1 MAVCWIVLARILCN
15 DSTCCSCTSHAP
27 CVHDRPHVC
36 FFAGGDFSGR
46 FCVFVF
52 GVRSSFSRCRRLQI
66 KTIFFKLLGV
76 WLPD

>member
-36 FFAGGDFSGR
+36 FFAGEIFPVDFA
-46 FCVFVF
+46 CL
-52 GVRSSFSRCRRLQI
+52 FSELDLAFRDAAGY
-66 KTIFFKLLGV
+66 K
-76 WLPD
+76 